1 MSDDDHQN
9 TYSKFNDVY
18 KAGETNPE
26 QLIMAKSLVFT
37 NSSQQV
43 IESLPHKIDTTEN
56 NDTLPSLA
64 ILILLL

>member
-18 KAGETNPE
+18 KSGETNPE
-26 QLIMAKSLVFT
+26 QLIMAKSLVFM
-37 NSSQQV
+37 NSIQQV
-43 IESLPHKIDTTEN
+43 IESLPYEIDITEN
-56 NDTLPSLA
+56 NNTPTSLA